1 MAHIP
6 DGFLSAPVI
15 AATALASAGAL
26 AIAARRSRDS
36 LGGEEAP
43 LLGATTAFV
52 FAAQM
57 LNFPLGAGVSAHLLG
72 AVLVAAL
79 VGPWAG
85 MLVIFSVVLVQALL
99 FQDGGIAA
107 LGANALNLAVIGVGG
122 GYATYRW
129 VLALVG
135 VGPRRVISAAT
146 VAAYVS
152 VLLVGAAAAV
162 ELALSDTLP
171 FETALIAVVGSHA
184 LVGLGEAFLTGALLT
199 LVYRTQ
205 WGLIAKQVTPS
216 GAERG
221 WAYGLAG
228 VSLLVAVLAAY
239 GASSRP
245 DAFEAAIEQLGIE
258 GTALTHFTGPFADY
272 TAPIGGPLVAAALG
286 VALVFA
292 LGWSLARLVAR
303 AGRRT

>member
-15 AATALASAGAL
+15 AGTALASAGAL

-36 LGGEEAP
+36 LGGQEAP

-72 AVLVAAL
+72 SVLVATL

-85 MLVIFSVVLVQALL
+85 MLVIFAVVLVQALL

-107 LGANALNLAVIGVGG
+107 LGANTLNLAVIGVGG
-122 GYATYRW
+122 GYATFRW
-129 VLALVG
+129 VLALLG
-135 VGPRRVISAAT
+135 VGPRRAISAAA

-152 VLLVGAAAAV
+152 AVLVGVAAAV

-171 FETALIAVVGSHA
+171 FDTALIAVVGSHA
-184 LVGLGEAFLTGALLT
+184 LVGFGEAALTAALLS

-205 WGLIAKQVTPS
+205 PGLMANLATPS

-228 VSLLVAVLAAY
+228 MSVIVAVVAAY
-239 GASSRP
+239 GASSSP
-245 DAFEAAIEQLGIE
+245 DAFEAAMEQLGIE
-258 GTALTHFTGPFADY
+258 GTALAHFTGPFADY
-272 TAPIGGPLVAAALG
+272 TAPIGGPWVAAAFG

-292 LGWSLARLVAR
+292 LGWLLARLVAR
-303 AGRRT
+303 AGRGA

>member
-1 MAHIP
+1 
-6 DGFLSAPVI
+6 
-15 AATALASAGAL
+15 
-26 AIAARRSRDS
+26 
-36 LGGEEAP
+36 
-43 LLGATTAFV
+43 
-52 FAAQM
+52 M

-72 AVLVAAL
+72 AVLVATL

-135 VGPRRVISAAT
+135 VGPRRVISAAS

-152 VLLVGAAAAV
+152 ALLVGAAAAV

-205 WGLIAKQVTPS
+205 PGLIAKQETPS

-221 WAYGLAG
+221 WAYGLAA
-228 VSLLVAVLAAY
+228 VSLLVAILAAY

-245 DAFEAAIEQLGIE
+245 DAFEAAIKQLGIE
-258 GTALTHFTGPFADY
+258 GTPLTHFTGPFADY
-272 TAPIGGPLVAAALG
+272 TAPIGGPWVAAALG
-286 VALVFA
+286 VAFVFA
-292 LGWSLARLVAR
+292 LGWSLARLMAR
-303 AGRRT
+303 AGRRR